1 MLVYLHPFA
10 VSGEW
15 HAVGH
20 VHDVDQVVRVEEVLG
35 EGAIGDQ
42 GDCPGQGAVRRLGA
56 MVLWVRGG
64 KQYTQL
70 INPITYKKIRFFKN
84 PILFFQGY
92 DTLAKFKLYVLVHQ

>member
-70 INPITYKKIRFFKN
+70 INPITYKKNKIFLKSYLIFSR
-84 PILFFQGY
+84 I
-92 DTLAKFKLYVLVHQ
+92 